1 MLGQTYD
8 TAAPAGYKSAENFG
22 VRWERDTMEINEDD
36 GGTTLYIRAVNLGSG
51 ELIAMCKATIVY
63 DAATDTHHLDAL
75 TSSDV
80 VDTGEMTQ
88 DEKSVLV
95 QDAITFMQGTGNFT
109 PPTEADWTN
118 AAATAKVEH
127 VPEPISRSSL
137 IQKVSRFALLTFH
150 ITVVKSGR

>member
-1 MLGQTYD
+1 
-8 TAAPAGYKSAENFG
+8 
-22 VRWERDTMEINEDD
+22 MEINEDD
-36 GGTTLYIRAVNLGSG
+36 GGTTLYIRAVNLSSG

-95 QDAITFMQGTGNFT
+95 QDAITFMQGRGISPRPLRLTGRTLRLRPRLNT
-109 PPTEADWTN
+109 CRS
-118 AAATAKVEH
+118 
-127 VPEPISRSSL
+127 PISRSSL